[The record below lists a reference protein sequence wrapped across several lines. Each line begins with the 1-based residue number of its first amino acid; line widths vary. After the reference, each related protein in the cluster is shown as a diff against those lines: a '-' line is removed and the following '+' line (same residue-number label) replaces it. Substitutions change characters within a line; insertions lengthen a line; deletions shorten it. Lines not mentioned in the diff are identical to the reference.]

1 MRHEWS
7 SYGDALVRRKF
18 ASTALEK
25 ARKFTESKKLANER
39 EAVKFVLAL
48 HEKDTAS
55 ISEHL

>member
-1 MRHEWS
+1 
-7 SYGDALVRRKF
+7 LVRRKF